1 MKCWVYN
8 KMTKALLAL
17 RKKISAKR
25 PKFRHFDWQKRKEVG
40 TRWRRPRGLHNK
52 MRKGVWGK
60 PATVNPGYRGPAA
73 VRGLSNEGLVRMT
86 VYTTSEIAP
95 LDGKKHAVVLG
106 KVGGRMRVA
115 ILGECKKK
123 NLTVLNH
130 KNIDDAIKTVAG
142 ELNLRKELK
151 KARAARKAKSAQPV
165 KKAAAAKEEPKKTAE
180 EVKKEQDKV
189 YTQREA

>member
-1 MKCWVYN
+1 
-8 KMTKALLAL
+8 MTKALLAL

-86 VYTTSEIAP
+86 IYTVSEVAK
-95 LDGKKHAVVLG
+95 LDAKKHAVVVG
-106 KVGGRMRVA
+106 NIGGRMRVQV
-115 ILGECKKK
+115 LGECKKK
-123 NLTVLNH
+123 GITVLNH
-130 KNIDDAIKTVAG
+130 KNVDEAIKTVAG
-142 ELNLRKELK
+142 QLNMRKEMK
-151 KARAARKAKSAQPV
+151 KARAARKARSAQPA
-165 KKAAAAKEEPKKTAE
+165 KKPAAAKPEEKKTAE

-189 YTQREA
+189 YTQRDA